1 MNRKLILI
9 GLLAATIAFG
19 QRGGGG
25 GGGGRNGGGGG
36 MAPQGDFGGKNKLE
50 LITTM
55 LQLDKEQKKDVKSLM
70 DEAQKEAAPVK
81 DELAKSRAQLA
92 AAIESGK
99 QEDIDKAVTAHAG
112 VEAKMTAVEMKAF
125 AAIYKLLGPDQ
136 KTKSRGLFVMMPG
149 IFHPKNWVDTE

>member
-9 GLLAATIAFG
+9 GLLAVTVAFG

-25 GGGGRNGGGGG
+25 GGGGGGRGGGG

-50 LITTM
+50 LMTTM
-55 LQLDKEQKKDVKSLM
+55 LQLDKEQKKDVKTIM
-70 DEAQKEAAPVK
+70 DDSQKEAAPVK

-99 QEDIDKAVTAHAG
+99 QEDIDKAVAAHSQ
-112 VEAKMTAVEMKAF
+112 VEAKMTAIEMKAF
-125 AAIYKLLGPDQ
+125 AGIYKMLGPDQ

-149 IFHPKNWVDTE
+149 IFHAKNWVDTE